1 MNAIEKEVLRAQLAV
16 EGGRISKEELARKAG
31 LRGSTLTGMLSPN
44 WNPTRTTISRVIDVL
59 NRIDAEAQQVKAPG
73 KALKKAR

>member
-16 EGGRISKEELARKAG
+16 EGGRITKEELARKAG
-31 LRGSTLTGMLSPN
+31 LRGSTLTGMLSPD

-59 NRIDAEAQQVKAPG
+59 NRIDTEAQRVKAPA

>member
-16 EGGRISKEELARKAG
+16 EGGRITKEELARKAG
-31 LRGSTLTGMLSPN
+31 LRGSTLTGMLSPD

-59 NRIDAEAQQVKAPG
+59 NRIDAETQQVKASG
-73 KALKKAR
+73 KPLKKAR

>member
-1 MNAIEKEVLRAQLAV
+1 MNLIEKEVLRAQLAV
-16 EGGRISKEELARKAG
+16 EGGRITKEELARKAG

-59 NRIDAEAQQVKAPG
+59 NRIDAETQQVKASG
-73 KALKKAR
+73 KPLKKAR

>member
-16 EGGRISKEELARKAG
+16 EDGRISKEELARKAG

-59 NRIDAEAQQVKAPG
+59 NRLDAEAQQVKAPG

>member
-16 EGGRISKEELARKAG
+16 EDGRISKEELARKAG

-59 NRIDAEAQQVKAPG
+59 NRIDTEAQRVKAPA